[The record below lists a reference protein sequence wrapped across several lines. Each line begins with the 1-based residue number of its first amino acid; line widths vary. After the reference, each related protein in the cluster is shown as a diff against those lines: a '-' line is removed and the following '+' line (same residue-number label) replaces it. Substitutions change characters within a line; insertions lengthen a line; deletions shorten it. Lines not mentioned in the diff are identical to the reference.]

1 MKDLFESTYRR
12 IVEELESR
20 QTVALVGGA
29 FKPPTIG
36 HFDMV
41 RKYLNRADKVI
52 VLISDPKS
60 EKSERRTKSGKVI
73 TAEMSKKIWDMI
85 VRRYGLGDRVE
96 VVVSPFPSPIT
107 AAYDY
112 VDKTLKDANVI
123 FGVSK
128 KGDDYK
134 RYLGAQKYFE
144 DRDDITILDPK
155 ENAVDPFEL
164 NGEPVS
170 ATTVRQNIDNP
181 KMVRKYFPEKLT
193 DGDISTIMEILA

>member
-1 MKDLFESTYRR
+1 MKNIFEKCYK
-12 IVEELESR
+12 IILEELESR
-20 QTVALVGGA
+20 PTVALVGGA

-41 RKYLNRADKVI
+41 EKYLNKADKVI
-52 VLISDPKS
+52 VIISDPKS
-60 EKSERRTKSGKVI
+60 EKSQRKTKSGKTI
-73 TAEMSKKIWDMI
+73 TAEMSKEIWDMI
-85 VRRYGLGDRVE
+85 INRYNLKDKVE
-96 VVVSPFPSPIT
+96 VVISPQPSPIT

-112 VDKTLKDANVI
+112 VDKTLKNANVI

-134 RYLGAQKYFE
+134 RYLGAAKYFE
-144 DRDDITILDPK
+144 DRDDITVLDPK

-164 NGEPVS
+164 NGQPVS

-181 KMVRKYFPEKLT
+181 KLVRQYFPRKLT
-193 DGDISTIMEILA
+193 DQDIQKIMEILA

>member
-1 MKDLFESTYRR
+1 MKNIFESCYRR

-20 QTVALVGGA
+20 PTVALVGGA

-41 RKYLNRADKVI
+41 QKYLDKADKVI

-60 EKSERRTKSGKVI
+60 VKSERKTKSGKTI
-73 TAEMSKKIWDMI
+73 TAEMSKKIWDII
-85 VRRYGLGDRVE
+85 VDRYNLKDRVE
-96 VVVSPFPSPIT
+96 IVISPQPSPIT

-112 VDKTLKDANVI
+112 VDGILKNANVI

-134 RYLGAQKYFE
+134 RYLNAPKYFE

-155 ENAVDPFEL
+155 EYAVEPFEL
-164 NGEPVS
+164 NGQPVS

-181 KMVRKYFPEKLT
+181 ELVKQYFPRKLT
-193 DGDISTIMEILA
+193 DGDIREIVGILE

>member
-1 MKDLFESTYRR
+1 MKNIFESCYMK
-12 IVEELESR
+12 IVEEIESR
-20 QTVALVGGA
+20 PTIALVGGA

-41 RKYLNRADKVI
+41 QKYLDKADKVI

-60 EKSERRTKSGKVI
+60 VKSERKTKSGKTI

-85 VRRYGLGDRVE
+85 IHRYNLGDRVE
-96 VVVSPFPSPIT
+96 VVISPQPSPIT

-112 VDKTLKDANVI
+112 VDGTLKNANVI
-123 FGVSK
+123 FGVSR

-134 RYLGAQKYFE
+134 RYLNAPKYFE

-155 ENAVDPFEL
+155 EYAVEPFEL
-164 NGEPVS
+164 NGQPVS

-181 KMVRKYFPEKLT
+181 ELVRQYFPRKLT
-193 DGDISTIMEILA
+193 DGDIREIMGILA